1 MLGAN
6 LNATDQNGDTALHL
20 LAKNTTSE
28 QTKRDIR
35 WRRRERSPYRLKA
48 VELLLLAGISV
59 TVRNNEG
66 FTAQDILSEGDDDEM
81 LTLLQ
86 HFQARNVA
94 GPVENRSDLMDLEV

>member
-6 LNATDQNGDTALHL
+6 LNATDQNGGTALHL

-59 TVRNNEG
+59 TVKNNEG
-66 FTAQDILSEGDDDEM
+66 LTAQSILSEGDDDEM

-86 HFQARNVA
+86 HFQDHNAA
-94 GPVENRSDLMDLEV
+94 ATIEDKSDMMDLEV